1 MKNMIREK
9 IRQISMRAFHFF
21 RSQTRLGSKIINYR
35 FNFFQILYV
44 LIITVF
50 MAGIVNAVFFPVPN
64 QGFIIYPQP
73 GAQSIPETF
82 IDIFV
87 ILLGGLGVYISYM
100 AGKQT
105 TKPRIMNI
113 YLLLSLFLLFLSLIM
128 GIYIFAT
135 K

>member
-1 MKNMIREK
+1 MIREK
-9 IRQISMRAFHFF
+9 IRQIGMKAFNYF
-21 RSQTRLGSKIINYR
+21 GSWSKRRFKIISYR
-35 FNFFQILYV
+35 FNLLQILYI
-44 LIITVF
+44 LIIIVF
-50 MAGIVNAVFFPVPN
+50 MAGMVNAVFFPVPN
-64 QGFIIYPQP
+64 QGFIIYPQL

-87 ILLGGLGVYISYM
+87 ISLGGLGVYISYM

-105 TKPRIMNI
+105 TKPRLTNI